1 MVIYVKNITIPP
13 NTPKTD
19 PIEKT
24 IELEGEVLDS
34 IEILIPYGVTAVAGV
49 AVFYGEY
56 QLTPKPDGSYITGNG
71 ETIRDP
77 IKWEL
82 PERKTYLRILA
93 YNESQL
99 YSHTLYLRFII
110 TEKEIAKPTS
120 VFEEVSNMFKKIL
133 KGW

>member
-19 PIEKT
+19 PIEEI

-34 IEILIPYGVTAVAGV
+34 IEILIPYGVIAVAGV
-49 AVFYGEY
+49 AVFYGKY
-56 QLTPKPDGSYITGNG
+56 QLTPKPDGEFITGNG
-71 ETIRDP
+71 ETIKDP

-93 YNESQL
+93 YNESQN
-99 YSHTLYLRFII
+99 YPHTFYLRFII
-110 TEKEIAKPTS
+110 TEKEIAKPAS
-120 VFEEVSNMFKKIL
+120 VFEEISTMFKKIL
-133 KGW
+133 RGW